1 MKNRIALLGP
11 VESGRERKME
21 TEGMRAVN
29 FHCGVVF
36 AIWLLMRSEK
46 LHLVVACS
54 GVVSWDAFRRV
65 WEDGA
70 MGSFHLNASFT
81 HHGGNVPF
89 QYHDRS
95 IECTHKTFFVGPPI
109 FLEVNVT

>member
-11 VESGRERKME
+11 VKSGRERKME

-29 FHCGVVF
+29 SHCGVAF

-46 LHLVVACS
+46 LHLVLACS
-54 GVVSWDAFRRV
+54 GVVSWDALRRG

-70 MGSFHLNASFT
+70 MGSFDLNASFT
-81 HHGGNVPF
+81 HGGNVPF

-95 IECTHKTFFVGPPI
+95 IESMHKTFFVGPPI
-109 FLEVNVT
+109 LLEVTVT